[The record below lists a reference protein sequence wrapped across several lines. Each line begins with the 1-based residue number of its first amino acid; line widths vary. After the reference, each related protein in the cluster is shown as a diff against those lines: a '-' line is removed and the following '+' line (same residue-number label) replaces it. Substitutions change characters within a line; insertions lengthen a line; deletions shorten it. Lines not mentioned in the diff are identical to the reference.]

1 MLDKLEAIKA
11 KYDNIGV
18 SLTNPE
24 IIGDNKKFSALSKE
38 YRGLE
43 KIVTAYTDYLKIIDD
58 VSFTKEVLNSD
69 DDEMREMAKIE
80 LPDLEEKK
88 ENLEAHIRQLL
99 IPKDPQDERNAIIEI
114 RAGTGGD
121 EASLFAGDLMR
132 MYVKYCE
139 AKGFKVVLLSES
151 EGTAGGYKEVSLE
164 ITGDDVYGILK
175 FESGV
180 HRVQRV
186 PATEA
191 SGRVHTSAATVA
203 VMPEADEIDFELK
216 ESDLKM
222 ETARS
227 GGAGGQNVNKVETK
241 VILTHIP
248 TGTVVTC
255 QTDRTQLGNRLR
267 ATEMMRTK
275 LYEEEVRKYEEKIA
289 SQRKTLVSTGD
300 RSAKIRTY
308 NWPQGR
314 VTDHRINLTSYDL
327 NSVVNGN
334 LQEFIDALQFAENAE
349 KMAMESQ
356 NLN

>member
-1 MLDKLEAIKA
+1 MLDMLEAIKA
-11 KYDNIGV
+11 KYDNIGT

-24 IIGDNKKFSALSKE
+24 IIKDNKRFGALSKE
-38 YRGLE
+38 YRSLE
-43 KIVTAYTDYLKIIDD
+43 KIVVAYKNYTKLLSDLA
-58 VSFTKEVLNSD
+58 FNKEVLYSD
-69 DDEMREMAKIE
+69 DAEMRDMAK
-80 LPDLEEKK
+80 LETPALESEK
-88 ENLEAHIRQLL
+88 ETLEAHIRLLL
-99 IPKDPQDERNAIIEI
+99 IPKDPQDDKNAIIEI

-121 EASLFAGDLMR
+121 EASLFAGDLYR
-132 MYVKYCE
+132 MYIKYCD
-139 AKGFKVVLLSES
+139 KRGFKTTLLSES
-151 EGTAGGYKEVSLE
+151 EGTAGGYKEVQLE
-164 ITGDDVYGILK
+164 VSGDEVYGTLK

-186 PATEA
+186 PNTES

-203 VMPEADEIDFELK
+203 VMPEADEVDFELK

-248 TGTVVTC
+248 TGTVITC
-255 QTDRTQLGNRLR
+255 QTDRTQLGNRIR

-327 NSVVNGN
+327 DSVVNGD
-334 LQEFIDALQFAENAE
+334 LQEFIDKLQFAENAE
-349 KMAMESQ
+349 KMAEE
-356 NLN
+356 NKN

>member
-1 MLDKLEAIKA
+1 MLDMLEAIKA
-11 KYDNIGV
+11 KYDNIGT

-24 IIGDNKKFSALSKE
+24 IIKDNKRFGALSKE
-38 YRGLE
+38 YRSLE
-43 KIVTAYTDYLKIIDD
+43 KIVVAYKNYTKLLSDLA
-58 VSFTKEVLNSD
+58 FNKEVLYSD
-69 DDEMREMAKIE
+69 DAEMRDMAK
-80 LPDLEEKK
+80 LETPALESEK
-88 ENLEAHIRQLL
+88 ETLEAHIRLLL
-99 IPKDPQDERNAIIEI
+99 IPKDPQDDKNAIIEI

-121 EASLFAGDLMR
+121 EASLFAGDLYR
-132 MYVKYCE
+132 MYIKYCD
-139 AKGFKVVLLSES
+139 KRGFKTTLLSES
-151 EGTAGGYKEVSLE
+151 EGTAGGYKEVQLE
-164 ITGDDVYGILK
+164 VSGDEVYGTLK

-186 PATEA
+186 PNTES

-203 VMPEADEIDFELK
+203 VMPEADEVDFELK

-241 VILTHIP
+241 VILTHVP
-248 TGTVVTC
+248 TGTVITC
-255 QTDRTQLGNRLR
+255 QTDRTQLGNRIR

-327 NSVVNGN
+327 DSVVNGD
-334 LQEFIDALQFAENAE
+334 LQEFIDKLQFAENAE
-349 KMAMESQ
+349 KMAEE
-356 NLN
+356 NKN